1 MNCDWCGEPIMDGER
16 TLPGYKDLP
25 THVRC
30 CPAAWRAYR
39 EDHQDRY
46 ELESYEREPFT
57 DWPNNQGTYD

>member
-1 MNCDWCGEPIMDGER
+1 MDGER